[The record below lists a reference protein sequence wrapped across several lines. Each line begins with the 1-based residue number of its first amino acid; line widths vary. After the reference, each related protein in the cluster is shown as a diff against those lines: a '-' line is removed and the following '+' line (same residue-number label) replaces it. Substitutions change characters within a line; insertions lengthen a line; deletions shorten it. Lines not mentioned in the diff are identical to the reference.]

1 MRAGRPRLC
10 YLMVVP
16 SVNPPA
22 RVLVVEDE
30 ALIALVLQDML
41 EELGWEVVGPAS
53 TLAEAR
59 TLADDTESY
68 DLALL
73 DVRLN
78 GETVFPVAE
87 RIVAAGRPI
96 IFATG
101 SGGDDLPSSIRASS
115 VLGKPYAAQTVERA
129 ILKAID
135 EARTVHA
142 S

>member
-1 MRAGRPRLC
+1 
-10 YLMVVP
+10 MVVP